1 MGFLCK
7 KEEKIRQIL
16 TLFLLDMI
24 FYPIIVLFLPLAFL
38 SLLPIIGYVAGHIEM
53 YQWLFY
59 GMGGYFIVSRLPFI
73 RKNIEWMQTFSHELT
88 HTIVGLLFFHKI
100 YSFKAEQGTGM
111 ITHAGRRFG
120 GIFIDLSPY
129 CLPIFTY
136 ILLLFRL
143 MGDPSMMYLFDI
155 FTGITLAFHIS
166 CFWKQTGLYQT
177 DIQGQ
182 GYVRAFMFIIAGWIF
197 NTSIV
202 LLSVPNGIGKAFST
216 LFIQYWDRLQEWWHW
231 LLQFIR
237 YIIQLF

>member
-7 KEEKIRQIL
+7 KKEKIRQIL

-216 LFIQYWDRLQEWWHW
+216 LFIQYWDRLQEWWQW

>member
-1 MGFLCK
+1 
-7 KEEKIRQIL
+7 
-16 TLFLLDMI
+16 
-24 FYPIIVLFLPLAFL
+24 
-38 SLLPIIGYVAGHIEM
+38 
-53 YQWLFY
+53 
-59 GMGGYFIVSRLPFI
+59 
-73 RKNIEWMQTFSHELT
+73 
-88 HTIVGLLFFHKI
+88 
-100 YSFKAEQGTGM
+100 
-111 ITHAGRRFG
+111 
-120 GIFIDLSPY
+120 
-129 CLPIFTY
+129 
-136 ILLLFRL
+136 
-143 MGDPSMMYLFDI
+143 MMYLFDI

>member
-7 KEEKIRQIL
+7 KEEKIRKIL

-216 LFIQYWDRLQEWWHW
+216 LFIQYWDRLQEWWQW